1 MDYLTFL
8 NGSLPVAVSAQTL
21 PDPVGCEDTVTIN
34 LQFQNGSIG
43 TIAYFANGS
52 KGLFKEYV
60 EVHQAG
66 VTAVLK
72 DFKELS
78 IYGDGRPYSKK
89 LLSQDK
95 WQKEM
100 VRAFV
105 GAVRD
110 GGATPIPFKELYTVT
125 LATFRV
131 LESLRKRQVVDVNLN
146 AMTTI

>member
-1 MDYLTFL
+1 M
-8 NGSLPVAVSAQTL
+8 
-21 PDPVGCEDTVTIN
+21 
-34 LQFQNGSIG
+34 
-43 TIAYFANGS
+43 
-52 KGLFKEYV
+52 
-60 EVHQAG
+60 
-66 VTAVLK
+66 LK

-95 WQKEM
+95 GQKEM